1 MSGLTCVQEWAGP
14 ARTHSF
20 VFHRASFDAVAP
32 GRWGA
37 AVIGEAT
44 ALAEARKSTC
54 PYSGLATGQCVCGLW
69 STLELVVLWW
79 LCSTMGV
86 ARAIIANNIRMMRN
100 ALGMTQVDLS
110 VAADIDRSYI
120 RGVERDIRS
129 ILADKVEHLAIGNTH

>member
-1 MSGLTCVQEWAGP
+1 MIDDIAAVAAEGRPATLRPQPLEMAGREAEIMSGLACVQEWAGP

-54 PYSGLATGQCVCGLW
+54 PTSGLATGQWVKSEKRRVGNEWW
-69 STLELVVLWW
+69 ST
-79 LCSTMGV
+79 G
-86 ARAIIANNIRMMRN
+86 
-100 ALGMTQVDLS
+100 
-110 VAADIDRSYI
+110 
-120 RGVERDIRS
+120 
-129 ILADKVEHLAIGNTH
+129 

>member
-1 MSGLTCVQEWAGP
+1 MAGREAEIMSGLACVQEWAGP

-44 ALAEARKSTC
+44 ALAEARNSTC

-69 STLELVVLWW
+69 STCELVGLWW
-79 LCSTMGV
+79 LRSTMGV
-86 ARAIIANNIRMMRN
+86 ARALISKNIRIVRTTLVFPN
-100 ALGMTQVDLS
+100 VNLS
-110 VAADIDRSYI
+110 V
-120 RGVERDIRS
+120 
-129 ILADKVEHLAIGNTH
+129 